1 MMLKF
6 TEKIENTVKRGP
18 DLALFFW
25 EHPLHTEMKTDKTLK
40 LQGSFHLARELLLFK
55 SKEYMIWK
63 EIGTWLRRISNL

>member
-1 MMLKF
+1 M
-6 TEKIENTVKRGP
+6 
-18 DLALFFW
+18 ALFFW